1 MAEIMNWDYMEEEL
15 KKDDLE
21 FYEEYLLGLTD
32 EQIERFCEENPEF
45 LKEYAVYKE
54 RIPLL
59 RDANFRNVLRRLKE
73 EEYL

>member
-1 MAEIMNWDYMEEEL
+1 MAEIMNWDYMEKEL

-73 EEYL
+73 KEYL

>member
-1 MAEIMNWDYMEEEL
+1 MAEIINWDYMEEEL

-73 EEYL
+73 KEYL

>member
-73 EEYL
+73 KEYL